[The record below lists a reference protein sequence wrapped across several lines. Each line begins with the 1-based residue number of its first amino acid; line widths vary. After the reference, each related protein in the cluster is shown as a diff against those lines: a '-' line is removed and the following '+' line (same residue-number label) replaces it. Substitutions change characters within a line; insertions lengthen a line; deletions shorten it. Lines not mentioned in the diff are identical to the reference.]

1 MRADAIIKE
10 YTVKCR
16 NKKNFEETPVGSL
29 YELTRVFTGQKSK
42 KVSKKFQSKQK
53 VTRKKRMQRFKSF
66 GVAVMVV
73 GGALALTQSAD
84 AQSYER
90 QLAGVRLN
98 TSSKQLLAKFGNPN
112 EVFVGDVA
120 VRTQPGMGG
129 GMMGSGGMGGPSMG
143 GAAGTDG
150 GDGPSAMGGKGGM
163 GGPSMGGGMPSGYG
177 PPAGMMGRGGMSGPP
192 SGMMGSGGGQ
202 GMMGRGGM
210 GGPGMGGDEGGGM
223 PGGGMSGGGMMGGGG
238 MGGGAFGN
246 TNSTGVSVQEV
257 TWVYNRKFKNDLI
270 SYEFLLSP
278 QGTVSQIR
286 VVGYTG
292 GYARTQKGIVL
303 GSSMADV
310 INRYGHPEK
319 QSIAGQGILLLDY
332 SKKHHMTLQLQ
343 LQKVPNDPVK
353 KIYRVIAIVVATI
366 ES

>member
-1 MRADAIIKE
+1 MWADAIMKE

-16 NKKNFEETPVGSL
+16 NEKNFEEDLASL
-29 YELTRVFTGQKSK
+29 
-42 KVSKKFQSKQK
+42 
-53 VTRKKRMQRFKSF
+53 RKLARQNFLEKAKGYKEKRMQRFKSC

-73 GGALALTQSAD
+73 GGMFALAQSAD

-112 EVFVGDVA
+112 EVFIGDVA
-120 VRTQPGMGG
+120 ARTQPGMGG
-129 GMMGSGGMGGPSMG
+129 GMMG
-143 GAAGTDG
+143 
-150 GDGPSAMGGKGGM
+150 GDE
-163 GGPSMGGGMPSGYG
+163 GGGMPGGMSG
-177 PPAGMMGRGGMSGPP
+177 PPAGMMGRGGMGGPPSMGGMPGGPNKGGGPSMGGMPSGYGAGMGGPP
-192 SGMMGSGGGQ
+192 SGMMGRGGMSGPPA

-210 GGPGMGGDEGGGM
+210 GGPPSMGGGEE
-223 PGGGMSGGGMMGGGG
+223 GGMSGGGMMGGGG

-292 GYARTQKGIVL
+292 GYAKTQKGIVL

-310 INRYGHPEK
+310 IRRYGHPEK

-332 SKKHHMTLQLQ
+332 SKKHHMSLQLQ

>member
-1 MRADAIIKE
+1 MWADAIMKE

-16 NKKNFEETPVGSL
+16 NEKNFEEDLASL
-29 YELTRVFTGQKSK
+29 
-42 KVSKKFQSKQK
+42 
-53 VTRKKRMQRFKSF
+53 RKLARQNFLEKAKGYKEKRMQRFKSC

-73 GGALALTQSAD
+73 GGMFALAQSAD

-112 EVFVGDVA
+112 EVFIGDVA
-120 VRTQPGMGG
+120 ARTQPGMGG
-129 GMMGSGGMGGPSMG
+129 GMGGDEGGSMPGGMGGPSMG
-143 GAAGTDG
+143 GMG
-150 GDGPSAMGGKGGM
+150 GPSMGGM
-163 GGPSMGGGMPSGYG
+163 GGPSMGGPPAGMMGRGSMGGPPAGMMGRPGMGGGPPSGMMGRGSMGG
-177 PPAGMMGRGGMSGPP
+177 PPAGMMGRGS
-192 SGMMGSGGGQ
+192 
-202 GMMGRGGM
+202 M
-210 GGPGMGGDEGGGM
+210 GGPGVGGEEGGM
-223 PGGGMSGGGMMGGGG
+223 PGGGMMGGGG
-238 MGGGAFGN
+238 MGGGSFGN

-292 GYARTQKGIVL
+292 GYAKTQKGIVL

-310 INRYGHPEK
+310 IRRYGHPEK

-332 SKKHHMTLQLQ
+332 SKKHHMSLQLQ

>member
-1 MRADAIIKE
+1 
-10 YTVKCR
+10 
-16 NKKNFEETPVGSL
+16 
-29 YELTRVFTGQKSK
+29 
-42 KVSKKFQSKQK
+42 
-53 VTRKKRMQRFKSF
+53 MQRFKSF
-66 GVAVMVV
+66 GVAVMIV
-73 GGALALTQSAD
+73 GGAFALAQSAD

-98 TSSKQLLAKFGNPN
+98 TSSKQLLVKFGNPN

-120 VRTQPGMGG
+120 ARTQPGMGG
-129 GMMGSGGMGGPSMG
+129 GGMGGPSMG
-143 GAAGTDG
+143 GPSMGGAGTDG
-150 GDGPSAMGGKGGM
+150 GDDGGGMPGMGGKGGM
-163 GGPSMGGGMPSGYG
+163 GGPSMGGGMPSGMGRPSGMGGGMPSGYG
-177 PPAGMMGRGGMSGPP
+177 PPGGMGGPGMGSRGGMGGP
-192 SGMMGSGGGQ
+192 SMGS
-202 GMMGRGGM
+202 GGM
-210 GGPGMGGDEGGGM
+210 GGPGMGGGGG
-223 PGGGMSGGGMMGGGG
+223 S
-238 MGGGAFGN
+238 AFGN
-246 TNSTGVSVQEV
+246 TNSTGVSIQEV